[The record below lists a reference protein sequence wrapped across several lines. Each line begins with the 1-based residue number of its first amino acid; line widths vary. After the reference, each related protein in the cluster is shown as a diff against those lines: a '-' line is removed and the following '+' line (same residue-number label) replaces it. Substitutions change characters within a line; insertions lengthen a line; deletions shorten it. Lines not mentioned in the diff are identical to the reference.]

1 MKGFRLI
8 FALFLGLWAFQPAR
22 AADSDDTARAA
33 TRRGASSVVAAARG
47 NSTATAPQS
56 TTGAS
61 RITNATNNKSTTTN
75 STQTVRGRGT
85 ATTTTTRGTNVVA
98 DTGRTATTRKTVSTR
113 TTSGTQTRGAA
124 STNVISAPSRAA
136 IVRGT
141 IGAPKTTTSVS
152 QPTGAASRA
161 SVSRAATTTA
171 ARAAATSSARR
182 TTGASSR
189 VARAATT
196 TNTVDSV
203 INSNY
208 KKCREVYYNCM
219 DEFCANKDSQLKRC
233 ACSSRVNEF
242 DSTKKR
248 LANVEEKMLDFNQR
262 LLTVNMDKEDAAA
275 LNQATEGETAFLQ
288 KDTSKSKQMLD
299 DISKKLNASFNDTNF
314 NQSMTSISLS
324 LDTDSAFDTVDSLQ
338 AASTTAKTGTALY
351 SAALPICRE
360 MATEVCSD
368 DELSLAESGYQMV
381 IEQDCNAVQKS
392 YQTQVDQARDKVREG
407 SALLDMSR
415 LDVYQER
422 NSDDILTCKEK
433 MLTMLTDSTVCGDGL
448 GKCLDTTG
456 QYIDPSTG
464 EALLSDK
471 LVNLANL
478 IVRPSAD
485 QEWTSVPANQVFV
498 TYLNSK
504 KTFLAPAMEN
514 CQDIADAVW
523 DAFIE
528 DALAQIKLAQTK
540 KLEDVRQSCTTLTTQ
555 CLTDTT
561 KTIQDFDARALST
574 FGVLADKTVNEMC
587 TSIKN
592 ACTAVLNYSVTGDAE
607 TDSEWTAGMND
618 IATDKTYDT
627 LMQTCREVGRACII
641 QACKSVSGNFGL
653 CEDIQTSVNR
663 KSIINRTACW
673 DEVQKCIEQTGDAS
687 IKAIF
692 ARKSDPNPNET
703 KTKTDTVFANQQE
716 GYKFYSKLYNN
727 LDETETC
734 SADTTDNN
742 GSPAECGV
750 YDLCR
755 TSCRNSDST
764 ECMKCRLT
772 ERIWGNC
779 EFSPEASLS
788 QSYSHNYIKTS
799 FRNSDDETL
808 LSWFAKNTNTNNN
821 PESCRD
827 TSCPPG
833 QQLHDGVCVDKSTLT
848 DDDVF
853 CPPEKFWQINIKTK
867 ETDKHTDGIITNCCN
882 VDNTNAGQKDVF
894 GNCCLDNII
903 DGLPGGDA
911 TTDNDNTSFFL
922 RGTSDKSMTFGEKS
936 SGTHVKTLDSK
947 KTPHG
952 LCLPS
957 TSRLVAKYQ
966 KANDNAYVYVI
977 CTSGAPNTSDGPNT
991 ETTKNYPDGQKL
1003 TCTNGEY
1010 VYVVVTDTTKD
1021 TSTTQAYFYSGRYLS
1036 PTYTMDQDGKNTT
1049 NLSVGTSPAQ
1059 SYKASS
1065 TQQCNLTYPKGTDLD
1080 LGKIAAEWNAPQTS
1094 TDEGVSSQDTTGC
1107 TAGKKDMPWRWII
1120 GKKE

>member
-1 MKGFRLI
+1 
-8 FALFLGLWAFQPAR
+8 
-22 AADSDDTARAA
+22 
-33 TRRGASSVVAAARG
+33 
-47 NSTATAPQS
+47 
-56 TTGAS
+56 
-61 RITNATNNKSTTTN
+61 
-75 STQTVRGRGT
+75 
-85 ATTTTTRGTNVVA
+85 
-98 DTGRTATTRKTVSTR
+98 
-113 TTSGTQTRGAA
+113 
-124 STNVISAPSRAA
+124 
-136 IVRGT
+136 
-141 IGAPKTTTSVS
+141 
-152 QPTGAASRA
+152 
-161 SVSRAATTTA
+161 
-171 ARAAATSSARR
+171 
-182 TTGASSR
+182 
-189 VARAATT
+189 
-196 TNTVDSV
+196 
-203 INSNY
+203 
-208 KKCREVYYNCM
+208 M

-360 MATEVCSD
+360 MAAEVCSD

-422 NSDDILTCKEK
+422 NSDDILTCKQK

-471 LVNLANL
+471 LVNLASL
-478 IVRPSAD
+478 IMRPSAD
-485 QEWTSVPANQVFV
+485 QAWTSVPANQVFV

-555 CLTDTT
+555 CLADTA

-587 TSIKN
+587 ASIKN
-592 ACTAVLNYSVTGDAE
+592 ACTAVLNYSVTGDE
-607 TDSEWTAGMND
+607 TTDSDWATGMGE

-673 DEVQKCIEQTGDAS
+673 DEVQKCIEQTGIAT
-687 IKAIF
+687 INKIF
-692 ARKSDPNPNET
+692 PR
-703 KTKTDTVFANQQE
+703 KTDVFNATDTDTAN
-716 GYKFYSKLYNN
+716 GNYSFYANVYDSNSISAPC
-727 LDETETC
+727 T
-734 SADTTDNN
+734 ADTADTNDTATKA
-742 GSPAECGV
+742 SKECGIHNLCSEKCDTESGT
-750 YDLCR
+750 YDKNACQV
-755 TSCRNSDST
+755 
-764 ECMKCRLT
+764 CRLT
-772 ERIWGNC
+772 ERVWGNC
-779 EFSPEASLS
+779 EFKPDTNLKET
-788 QSYSHNYIKTS
+788 YSHNYIKTH
-799 FRNSDDETL
+799 FKNSDDETL
-808 LSWFAKNTNTNNN
+808 LSWFAKNTNTDSS
-821 PESCRD
+821 PEACRD
-827 TSCPPG
+827 TSCGAGKKPYIG
-833 QQLHDGVCVDKSTLT
+833 TDGTVMCVDAANLT
-848 DDDVF
+848 DDGEF
-853 CPPEKFWQINIKTK
+853 CPPDSFWRLNVATTRNVTEQT
-867 ETDKHTDGIITNCCN
+867 ITNCC
-882 VDNTNAGQKDVF
+882 KDSNGTSGTKDAF
-894 GNCCLDNII
+894 GNCCLSGRTSTLHGFKSSI
-903 DGLPGGDA
+903 
-911 TTDNDNTSFFL
+911 DNTKGGFGSIQANNTHDFL
-922 RGTSDKSMTFGEKS
+922 RGEGATGNEDATGA
-936 SGTHVKTLDSK
+936 
-947 KTPHG
+947 
-952 LCLPS
+952 CLPE
-957 TSRLVAKYQ
+957 TAFLVAQ
-966 KANDNAYVYVI
+966 FPVADQSIASTPSNMYVI
-977 CTSGAPNTSDGPNT
+977 CVPDDSKSASKLVSDNS
-991 ETTKNYPDGQKL
+991 
-1003 TCTNGEY
+1003 
-1010 VYVVVTDTTKD
+1010 
-1021 TSTTQAYFYSGRYLS
+1021 STTYPEGKTLKCDDGHYVFVLQSEKAKTNNNAALNGRYIIPEYKKSNEGHNAGDILE
-1036 PTYTMDQDGKNTT
+1036 
-1049 NLSVGTSPAQ
+1049 Q
-1059 SYKASS
+1059 SYIVNQVPYYLDYAKTKYNATPTWSGIGD
-1065 TQQCNLTYPKGTDLD
+1065 NANDLYR
-1080 LGKIAAEWNAPQTS
+1080 A
-1094 TDEGVSSQDTTGC
+1094 TGQPWEVIIN
-1107 TAGKKDMPWRWII
+1107 KKDLTQ
-1120 GKKE
+1120 

>member
-1 MKGFRLI
+1 
-8 FALFLGLWAFQPAR
+8 
-22 AADSDDTARAA
+22 
-33 TRRGASSVVAAARG
+33 
-47 NSTATAPQS
+47 
-56 TTGAS
+56 
-61 RITNATNNKSTTTN
+61 
-75 STQTVRGRGT
+75 
-85 ATTTTTRGTNVVA
+85 
-98 DTGRTATTRKTVSTR
+98 
-113 TTSGTQTRGAA
+113 
-124 STNVISAPSRAA
+124 
-136 IVRGT
+136 
-141 IGAPKTTTSVS
+141 
-152 QPTGAASRA
+152 
-161 SVSRAATTTA
+161 
-171 ARAAATSSARR
+171 
-182 TTGASSR
+182 
-189 VARAATT
+189 
-196 TNTVDSV
+196 
-203 INSNY
+203 
-208 KKCREVYYNCM
+208 M

-555 CLTDTT
+555 CLTDTA

-587 TSIKN
+587 ASIKD
-592 ACTAVLNYSVTGDAE
+592 ACTAVLNYSVTGDAT

-687 IKAIF
+687 IEAIF
-692 ARKSDPNPNET
+692 ARKSDPNQNE
-703 KTKTDTVFANQQE
+703 TKTDTVFASQE
-716 GYKFYSKLYNN
+716 KGYEFYSKLYDTNSIRT
-727 LDETETC
+727 DC
-734 SADTTDNN
+734 SADLTD
-742 GSPAECGV
+742 GSSPTECGV
-750 YDLCR
+750 KDLCE
-755 TSCRNSDST
+755 TSCNNT
-764 ECMKCRLT
+764 NPAECMKCRLT

-779 EFSPEASLS
+779 EFSPEVQLKN
-788 QSYSHNYIKTS
+788 SYSHNYIKTK
-799 FRNSDDETL
+799 FNNSDDETL
-808 LSWFAKNTNTNNN
+808 LSWFAKNTNTDNN
-821 PESCRD
+821 PQSCRD
-827 TSCPPG
+827 TSCPAG
-833 QQLHDGVCVDKSTLT
+833 QALHNGVCVDKSTLT
-848 DDDVF
+848 DDGEY
-853 CPPEKFWQINIKTK
+853 CPPEKYWQINIKTMSTEK
-867 ETDKHTDGIITNCCN
+867 PTITNCCY
-882 VDNTNAGQKDVF
+882 VDDKIAGQKDVF
-894 GNCCLDNII
+894 GNCCMNKDNVIYS
-903 DGLPGGDA
+903 LPGGNT
-911 TTDNDNTSFFL
+911 TTDKNNDKYQKGFFFDGDAQSNMSFGDAETNDESL
-922 RGTSDKSMTFGEKS
+922 TT
-936 SGTHVKTLDSK
+936 K
-947 KTPHG
+947 KIPHG
-952 LCLPS
+952 LCLS
-957 TSRLVAKYQ
+957 ANSRLVAKYKQ
-966 KANDNAYVYVI
+966 NESNADVYVI
-977 CTSGAPNTSDGPNT
+977 CTEGAPTKSAESDG
-991 ETTKNYPDGQKL
+991 YPHGQKL
-1003 TCTNGEY
+1003 TCNGEY
-1010 VYVVVTDTTKD
+1010 VYVVVTDRTKD
-1021 TSTTQAYFYSGRYLS
+1021 ADNTYFYSGKYLT
-1036 PTYTMDQDGKNTT
+1036 PTYTMDANGNNNTSPVAGK
-1049 NLSVGTSPAQ
+1049 SPAQ
-1059 SYKASS
+1059 SYKVSETVA
-1065 TQQCNLTYPKGTDLD
+1065 CDMTYPRHTSYNADKREYSYSNLKEITT
-1080 LGKIAAEWNAPQTS
+1080 EWNNTK
-1094 TDEGVSSQDTTGC
+1094 C
-1107 TAGKKDMPWRWII
+1107 TAGTTDGMPWRWII
-1120 GKKE
+1120 DTKAE

>member
-1 MKGFRLI
+1 
-8 FALFLGLWAFQPAR
+8 
-22 AADSDDTARAA
+22 
-33 TRRGASSVVAAARG
+33 
-47 NSTATAPQS
+47 
-56 TTGAS
+56 
-61 RITNATNNKSTTTN
+61 
-75 STQTVRGRGT
+75 
-85 ATTTTTRGTNVVA
+85 
-98 DTGRTATTRKTVSTR
+98 
-113 TTSGTQTRGAA
+113 
-124 STNVISAPSRAA
+124 
-136 IVRGT
+136 
-141 IGAPKTTTSVS
+141 
-152 QPTGAASRA
+152 
-161 SVSRAATTTA
+161 
-171 ARAAATSSARR
+171 
-182 TTGASSR
+182 
-189 VARAATT
+189 
-196 TNTVDSV
+196 
-203 INSNY
+203 
-208 KKCREVYYNCM
+208 M

-275 LNQATEGETAFLQ
+275 LNQATEGENAFLQ

-324 LDTDSAFDTVDSLQ
+324 LDSDSAFDTVDSLQ

-360 MATEVCSD
+360 MAAEVCSD

-422 NSDDILTCKEK
+422 NSDDILTCKQK

-471 LVNLANL
+471 LVDLANL

-504 KTFLAPAMEN
+504 RTFLAPAMEN
-514 CQDIADAVW
+514 CQDIADTVW

-555 CLTDTT
+555 CLTDTA

-587 TSIKN
+587 ASIKN
-592 ACTAVLNYSVTGDAE
+592 ACTAVLNYSITGDGKTE
-607 TDSEWTAGMND
+607 SDWTAGMGE

-641 QACKSVSGNFGL
+641 QTCKSVSGNFGL

-673 DEVQKCIEQTGDAS
+673 AEVQKCVEQAGDAT

-692 ARKSDPNPNET
+692 ERKSD
-703 KTKTDTVFANQQE
+703 VFDSNN
-716 GYKFYSKLYNN
+716 GYKFYSTLYKNV
-727 LDETETC
+727 DASETC
-734 SADTTDNN
+734 SADTTKDG
-742 GSPAECGV
+742 GSPQECGV
-750 YDLCR
+750 YDLCK
-755 TSCRNSDST
+755 TSCENSDTT
-764 ECMKCRLT
+764 ECRKCRLT

-779 EFSPEASLS
+779 EFSPEAPLT
-788 QSYSHNYIKTS
+788 QSYSHNYIKSS
-799 FRNSDDETL
+799 FNNSDDETL

-848 DDDVF
+848 DDNVF
-853 CPPEKFWQINIKTK
+853 CPPERFWQISIKTVPTQTH
-867 ETDKHTDGIITNCCN
+867 ENGIITNCCN
-882 VDNTNAGQKDVF
+882 VSDTIAGQKDVF
-894 GNCCLDNII
+894 GNCCMDNAIYS
-903 DGLPGGDA
+903 LPGGDA
-911 TTDNDNTSFFL
+911 NTDKKTDFFL
-922 RGTSDKSMTFGEKS
+922 TGTSNASMSFGDTIDITATQLDEIGEK
-936 SGTHVKTLDSK
+936 KI
-947 KTPHG
+947 PRG
-952 LCLPS
+952 LCLPR
-957 TSRLVAKYQ
+957 TSRLVAKYT
-966 KANDNAYVYVI
+966 KDNANIYVI
-977 CTSGAPNTSDGPNT
+977 CTVGAPT
-991 ETTKNYPDGQKL
+991 ESAKSNETGYPGGQKL
-1003 TCTNGEY
+1003 DCTNGEY
-1010 VYVVVTDTTKD
+1010 VYVVVTDKTKD
-1021 TSTTQAYFYSGRYLS
+1021 ANTTQAYFYSGKYLT
-1036 PTYTMDQDGKNTT
+1036 PTYTMGT
-1049 NLSVGTSPAQ
+1049 NGQSLETSVSGNSPVQ

-1065 TQQCNLTYPKGTDLD
+1065 TQQCNMTYSP
-1080 LGKIAAEWNAPQTS
+1080 AAEETNLGTIVATWGAPQTS
-1094 TDEGVSSQDTTGC
+1094 TDEGVSSQDTAGC
-1107 TAGKKDMPWRWII
+1107 TAGSTQYMPWRWII
-1120 GKKE
+1120 GKKAE

>member
-47 NSTATAPQS
+47 NSTAAAPQS
-56 TTGAS
+56 TTGTS
-61 RITNATNNKSTTTN
+61 RITNTTNKSTTTN
-75 STQTVRGRGT
+75 AAQTVRGRGT
-85 ATTTTTRGTNVVA
+85 TTTATTRGTNVVT

-113 TTSGTQTRGAA
+113 TTSGTKTRGTAG
-124 STNVISAPSRAA
+124 TNVISAPSRAA

-141 IGAPKTTTSVS
+141 IGAPQTTAAMTQSA
-152 QPTGAASRA
+152 GAASRV
-161 SVSRAATTTA
+161 SVSRATTTTA
-171 ARAAATSSARR
+171 ARVATTSSASSARR

-196 TNTVDSV
+196 ANTVDTV

-360 MATEVCSD
+360 MAAEVCSD

-422 NSDDILTCKEK
+422 NSDDILTCKQK

-471 LVNLANL
+471 LVNLASL
-478 IVRPSAD
+478 IMRPSAD
-485 QEWTSVPANQVFV
+485 QAWTSVPANQVFV

-555 CLTDTT
+555 CLADTA

-587 TSIKN
+587 ASIKN
-592 ACTAVLNYSVTGDAE
+592 ACTAVLNYSVTGDE
-607 TDSEWTAGMND
+607 TTDSDWATGMGE

-673 DEVQKCIEQTGDAS
+673 DEVQKCIEQTGIAT
-687 IKAIF
+687 INKIF
-692 ARKSDPNPNET
+692 PR
-703 KTKTDTVFANQQE
+703 KTDVFSAN
-716 GYKFYSKLYNN
+716 GNYSFYANVYDSDFISNP
-727 LDETETC
+727 C
-734 SADTTDNN
+734 AADTADTNDTATKA
-742 GSPAECGV
+742 PKECGI
-750 YDLCR
+750 YDLCSEKCD
-755 TSCRNSDST
+755 TKSGDENACQV
-764 ECMKCRLT
+764 CRLT
-772 ERIWGNC
+772 ERVWGNC
-779 EFSPEASLS
+779 EFKPDTDLKET
-788 QSYSHNYIKTS
+788 YSHNYIKTH
-799 FRNSDDETL
+799 FQNSDDETL
-808 LSWFAKNTNTNNN
+808 LSWFAKNTNTDSS
-821 PESCRD
+821 PEACRD
-827 TSCPPG
+827 TSCGAGKKPYIG
-833 QQLHDGVCVDKSTLT
+833 TDGTVMCVDAANLT
-848 DDDVF
+848 DDGEF
-853 CPPEKFWQINIKTK
+853 CPLSSFWRLNVATIHNNTK
-867 ETDKHTDGIITNCCN
+867 QTITNCCK
-882 VDNTNAGQKDVF
+882 DSNANPGTKDAF
-894 GNCCLDNII
+894 GNCCLSGRTSTLRGFKSSINDTK
-903 DGLPGGDA
+903 GGFGSIQA
-911 TTDNDNTSFFL
+911 NNTHDFL
-922 RGTSDKSMTFGEKS
+922 RGESATENEDATGA
-936 SGTHVKTLDSK
+936 
-947 KTPHG
+947 
-952 LCLPS
+952 CLPE
-957 TSRLVAKYQ
+957 TAFLVAQ
-966 KANDNAYVYVI
+966 FPVADTSIAPTNSNMYVI
-977 CTSGAPNTSDGPNT
+977 CVPDDSKSASKLSGAG
-991 ETTKNYPDGQKL
+991 
-1003 TCTNGEY
+1003 
-1010 VYVVVTDTTKD
+1010 DTTTYPGGRRLNCDNGHYVFVLQSPKKE
-1021 TSTTQAYFYSGRYLS
+1021 TNNGAVLNGRYII
-1036 PTYTMDQDGKNTT
+1036 PEYKNSTEGH
-1049 NLSVGTSPAQ
+1049 NAGDILEQ
-1059 SYKASS
+1059 SYIVSQ
-1065 TQQCNLTYPKGTDLD
+1065 TRYDLD
-1080 LGKIAAEWNAPQTS
+1080 YAKTKYSATPIWSGIIVNAKDQYRATGKPWEVIVNI
-1094 TDEGVSSQDTTGC
+1094 
-1107 TAGKKDMPWRWII
+1107 KDLTQ
-1120 GKKE
+1120 

>member
-692 ARKSDPNPNET
+692 ARKSDVFDST
-703 KTKTDTVFANQQE
+703 KGEHTYSF
-716 GYKFYSKLYNN
+716 YKNVYNKGFLSDAGTN
-727 LDETETC
+727 CT
-734 SADTTDNN
+734 ADTKITDEETNTDK
-742 GSPAECGV
+742 PKECGV
-750 YDLCR
+750 YDLCSGKCNA
-755 TSCRNSDST
+755 TSTDHTYDETAC
-764 ECMKCRLT
+764 KLCRLT

-779 EFSPEASLS
+779 EFKPDTALDSATF
-788 QSYSHNYIKTS
+788 SHNYIKTH
-799 FRNSDDETL
+799 FNNSDDETL
-808 LSWFAKNTNTNNN
+808 LSWFAKNTNTADSI
-821 PESCRD
+821 EACRD
-827 TSCPPG
+827 TSCGPG
-833 QQLHDGVCVDKSTLT
+833 KKTFIDDDTGAVMCVDKDATT
-848 DDDVF
+848 DDGLLCSTDAYWRF
-853 CPPEKFWQINIKTK
+853 NIETTYTDEGKTQ
-867 ETDKHTDGIITNCCN
+867 TTSITNCCRIS
-882 VDNTNAGQKDVF
+882 NAVPGNKDMF
-894 GNCCLDNII
+894 GNCCLKERAIQVFGTKSKSGKASFTAI
-903 DGLPGGDA
+903 DTAKTASEFETSSTIDA
-911 TTDNDNTSFFL
+911 RTA
-922 RGTSDKSMTFGEKS
+922 K
-936 SGTHVKTLDSK
+936 
-947 KTPHG
+947 G
-952 LCLPS
+952 LCLPNK
-957 TSRLVAKYQ
+957 SRVVAQ
-966 KANDNAYVYVI
+966 FTTPTTDINETGTVYVI
-977 CTSGAPNTSDGPNT
+977 CAPNDDEAGTITKGPTAT
-991 ETTKNYPDGQKL
+991 EYPDGQKL
-1003 TCTNGEY
+1003 TCNGDYVFVFITNEAS
-1010 VYVVVTDTTKD
+1010 D
-1021 TSTTQAYFYSGRYLS
+1021 QNPASGRYMT
-1036 PTYTMDQDGKNTT
+1036 PAYTTGITDA
-1049 NLSVGTSPAQ
+1049 SRYAVGQHYTVNKKDYYLNYSQPYSQTPAWTPNPD
-1059 SYKASS
+1059 STDKKA
-1065 TQQCNLTYPKGTDLD
+1065 TGNPWQWFITYPYTK
-1080 LGKIAAEWNAPQTS
+1080 
-1094 TDEGVSSQDTTGC
+1094 
-1107 TAGKKDMPWRWII
+1107 TAD
-1120 GKKE
+1120 